1 MSLYLNTINYNDDSL
16 IDDVLKW
23 RNDINTRINSI
34 NTNIITPDGFKDVL
48 DKYKTSPIQPY
59 VIYYND
65 INVGI
70 ITFTPK
76 LTDINSVYIGI
87 NIDPNYRNNG
97 IARESLRILLDT
109 LKKSKSTIILN
120 AKIKKSNLKS
130 IKLFNYFFKL
140 VGEDCD
146 YYEYIY

>member
-16 IDDVLKW
+16 ISDILKW

-34 NTNIITPDGFKDVL
+34 NTNIITPDGFKEVL
-48 DKYKTSPIQPY
+48 DIYKRSPIQPY

-65 INVGI
+65 VNVGI
-70 ITFTPK
+70 ITFTPI
-76 LTDINSVYIGI
+76 LNHVNSVYIGI

-97 IARESLRILLDT
+97 IATESLRILLDT
-109 LKKSKSTIILN
+109 LNKSKSNVILN

-130 IKLFNYFFKL
+130 IKLFNNFFKL
-140 VGEDCD
+140 IGEDCD
-146 YYEYIY
+146 YFEYIY

>member
-16 IDDVLKW
+16 IHDILKW
-23 RNDINTRINSI
+23 RNDLNTRINSI
-34 NTNIITPDGFKDVL
+34 NTNIITPDCFKDIL
-48 DKYKTSPIQPY
+48 DIYKTSPIQPY
-59 VIYYND
+59 VIYYNG

-76 LTDINSVYIGI
+76 SNHINSVYIGI
-87 NIDPNYRNNG
+87 NINPNYRNNG
-97 IARESLRILLDT
+97 IATDSLRILLDT
-109 LKKSKSTIILN
+109 LNKSGSNVILN

-130 IKLFNYFFKL
+130 IKLFNKFFKL
-140 VGEDCD
+140 VGEDSD